1 MAPSRQASHTAG
13 RHLLHTA
20 DARHLHTVRVEHPHE
35 IPERMKPTLIFEG
48 RTIESD
54 VLFDRVLRAAGA
66 LQALDI
72 TSADTVALMLRNTP
86 HVIELMLALRWL
98 GATWCPINWHYKHE
112 ELRYILD
119 DSGAKL
125 FVAEAALL
133 RELHAAVPPGTT
145 AIAVGD
151 AGAAWPQWDVLRAT
165 AAPCADPAGTPRGPM
180 LYTSGTTG
188 RPKGIRRHPPSAA
201 QAARTLDRARL
212 CYGLEP
218 GMRALLNAPIYHSAP
233 NGYVVGVSQMPDAT
247 LLLEQR
253 FDAERTLQ
261 LIERHRL
268 THAYLV
274 PTLYVRLLRLPDDV
288 KRKYDVSS
296 MRHVSSTGSPC
307 PPEVKRAM
315 IDWWGPVFTESYGS
329 SELGYMTYVTS
340 AEALAKPGTAG
351 RAIPGC
357 ELAILDE
364 QGHALPAG
372 QPGLIYARQPTM
384 VDFTYQGNDGARR
397 AMERDGFMTMADV
410 GYLDRDGYLFI
421 VDRSADMVISGGVNI
436 YPAEIEQALLGMHG
450 IEDCAVFGIPDD
462 EFGEALAA
470 AVQPRDG
477 VQLSADDVRG
487 FLREHLAGYKVPH
500 VVTFHDTLPREDTG
514 KIFKRKLREPYWAGR
529 ERRV

>member
-1 MAPSRQASHTAG
+1 MQRV
-13 RHLLHTA
+13 LHTR
-20 DARHLHTVRVEHPHE
+20 DAPAPQAATTH
-35 IPERMKPTLIFEG
+35 RMNPTILFEG
-48 RTIESD
+48 QTFAPAAF
-54 VLFDRVLRAAGA
+54 VDRVLRAASA
-66 LQALDI
+66 LQALGI

-86 HVIELMLALRWL
+86 TVIELMLALRWL
-98 GATWCPINWHYKHE
+98 GATWCPINWHFKHD
-112 ELRYILD
+112 ELHHILSD
-119 DSGAKL
+119 CGAKL
-125 FVAEAALL
+125 FIAESALL
-133 RELHAAVPPGTT
+133 RDLHAAVPAAMP
-145 AIAVGD
+145 AIQTGDVAHAVSGR
-151 AGAAWPQWDVLRAT
+151 WPQWDTLRDAS
-165 AAPCADPAGTPRGPM
+165 APCTDAAGTPRGPM

-188 RPKGIRRHPPSAA
+188 RPKGIRRNTPSPE
-201 QAARTLDRARL
+201 QLARTQDRSRL

-233 NGYVVGVSQMPDAT
+233 NAYATGVCQMQDAM

-261 LIERHRL
+261 LIEQHRL

-288 KRKYDVSS
+288 KRRYDLGS
-296 MRHVSSTGSPC
+296 MRHVSSTGSAC

-315 IDWWGPVFTESYGS
+315 IDWWGPVFNESYGS
-329 SELGYMTYVTS
+329 SELGYMTYVSS

-351 RAIPGC
+351 RALPGC
-357 ELAILDE
+357 DLVILDE
-364 QGHALPAG
+364 QGNRLAPG
-372 QPGLIYARQPTM
+372 QPGLIYARQPAL

-436 YPAEIEQALLGMHG
+436 YPAEIEQALLDLQG

-470 AVQPRDG
+470 AVQPRAG
-477 VQLSADDVRG
+477 ARLSADEVRA
-487 FLREHLAGYKVPH
+487 FLRERIAGYKVPA
-500 VVTFHDTLPREDTG
+500 VVTFHDALPREDTG

-529 ERRV
+529 ARRV

>member
-1 MAPSRQASHTAG
+1 MT
-13 RHLLHTA
+13 
-20 DARHLHTVRVEHPHE
+20 
-35 IPERMKPTLIFEG
+35 PTLIYQGQTLGPDAMSE
-48 RTIESD
+48 
-54 VLFDRVLRAAGA
+54 RVLRAASA
-66 LQALDI
+66 LQALGV
-72 TSADTVALMLRNTP
+72 TATDTVALMLRNTP
-86 HVIELMLALRWL
+86 TVIELMLALRWL
-98 GATWCPINWHYKHE
+98 GATWCPINWHFKRD
-112 ELRYILD
+112 ELHYILGD
-119 DSGAKL
+119 CGARV
-125 FVAEAALL
+125 FIAEAELL
-133 RELHAAVPPGTT
+133 RELHDAVPAGMP
-145 AIAVGD
+145 AIAAGD
-151 AGAAWPQWDVLRAT
+151 AGPAWPRWDALRDAAT
-165 AAPCADPAGTPRGPM
+165 PCADPARTPRGPM

-188 RPKGIRRHPPSAA
+188 RPKGIRRNLPTPE
-201 QAARTLDRARL
+201 QIARTLERTRL

-233 NGYVVGVSQMPDAT
+233 NAYATAVGQTEGAT
-247 LLLEQR
+247 LLLEPR

-274 PTLYVRLLRLPDDV
+274 PTLYVRLLRLPDEV

-307 PPEVKRAM
+307 APDVKRAM
-315 IDWWGPVFTESYGS
+315 IDWWGPVFNECYGS

-351 RAIPGC
+351 RALPGC
-357 ELAILDE
+357 ELAIFDE
-364 QGHALPAG
+364 RGERLPPG
-372 QPGLIYARQPTM
+372 QPGLIHARQPGM
-384 VDFTYQGNDGARR
+384 VDFTYQGNDDARR
-397 AMERDGFMTMADV
+397 AMERDGFLTMADV

-436 YPAEIEQALLGMHG
+436 YPAEIEQALLGLQG

-470 AVQPRDG
+470 AVQPRAG
-477 VQLSADDVRG
+477 VHLSADEVRA
-487 FLREHLAGYKVPH
+487 FLRERLAGYKVPA
-500 VVTFHDTLPREDTG
+500 VVTFHAALPREDTG

>member
-1 MAPSRQASHTAG
+1 
-13 RHLLHTA
+13 
-20 DARHLHTVRVEHPHE
+20 
-35 IPERMKPTLIFEG
+35 MKPTLIFEG
-48 RTIESD
+48 RTIDAD
-54 VLFDRVLRAAGA
+54 VLFDRVLRAASA
-66 LQALDI
+66 LRGLGVTA
-72 TSADTVALMLRNTP
+72 ADTVALMLRNTP
-86 HVIELMLALRWL
+86 HVIELMLAARWL
-98 GATWCPINWHYKHE
+98 GATWCPINWHFKHD
-112 ELRYILD
+112 ELQYILGD
-119 DSGAKL
+119 CGARL
-125 FVAEAALL
+125 FIAEAALL
-133 RELHAAVPPGTT
+133 RELQPAVPAGIT
-145 AIAVGD
+145 AIAVGGSAAD
-151 AGAAWPQWDVLRAT
+151 AGGWPQWDTLRDA
-165 AAPCADPAGTPRGPM
+165 AAPCNDPAGTPRGPM

-188 RPKGIRRHPPSAA
+188 RPKGIRRHTPSAA
-201 QAARTLDRARL
+201 QAARTLDRSRL

-233 NGYVVGVSQMPDAT
+233 NGYVIGVSQMPDAT

-261 LIERHRL
+261 LIEQHRL

-296 MRHVSSTGSPC
+296 IRHVSSTGSPC
-307 PPEVKRAM
+307 APEVKRAM
-315 IDWWGPVFTESYGS
+315 IDWWGPVFNESYGS

-351 RAIPGC
+351 RAIAGC

-364 QGHALPAG
+364 QGRALPTG
-372 QPGLIYARQPTM
+372 RPGMIYARQPTM

-397 AMERDGFMTMADV
+397 AMERDGFMTMGDV

-436 YPAEIEQALLGMHG
+436 YPAEIEQTLLGLHG
-450 IEDCAVFGIPDD
+450 VEDCAVFGIPDD

-470 AVQPRDG
+470 AVQPRAG
-477 VQLSADDVRG
+477 VHLSADEVRG

-500 VVTFHDTLPREDTG
+500 VVTFHDALPREDTG

-529 ERRV
+529 TRRV

>member
-1 MAPSRQASHTAG
+1 
-13 RHLLHTA
+13 
-20 DARHLHTVRVEHPHE
+20 
-35 IPERMKPTLIFEG
+35 MKPALIFEG
-48 RTIESD
+48 RTIGSD
-54 VLFDRVLRAAGA
+54 VFFDRVLRAASA
-66 LQALDI
+66 LKALGI
-72 TSADTVALMLRNTP
+72 TSTDTVALMLRNTP
-86 HVIELMLALRWL
+86 HVVELMLALRWL
-98 GATWCPINWHYKHE
+98 GATWCPINWHFKAD
-112 ELRYILD
+112 ELHFILI
-119 DSGAKL
+119 DSGARL
-125 FVAEAALL
+125 FIAEAALL
-133 RELHAAVPPGTT
+133 RELHAAVPPGIV

-151 AGAAWPQWDVLRAT
+151 AGGGAVAAPWPQWDPLRDA
-165 AAPCADPAGTPRGPM
+165 AAPCTDPAGAPRGPM

-188 RPKGIRRHPPSAA
+188 RPKGIRRNTPSAA
-201 QAARTLDRARL
+201 QVARTLERSRL

-233 NGYVVGVSQMPDAT
+233 NGYVVGVSQMPEAT

-261 LIERHRL
+261 LIEQHRL

-274 PTLYVRLLRLPDDV
+274 PTLYVRLLRLPDAV
-288 KRKYDVSS
+288 KRKYDLSS

-315 IDWWGPVFTESYGS
+315 IDWWGPVFNESYGS

-357 ELAILDE
+357 DLAILDE
-364 QGHALPAG
+364 QGRALSTG
-372 QPGLIYARQPTM
+372 QPGLIYARQPEM
-384 VDFTYQGNDGARR
+384 VDFTYQGNDGARL
-397 AMERDGFMTMADV
+397 AMERDGFMTMSDV

-436 YPAEIEQALLGMHG
+436 YPAEIEQALHG
-450 IEDCAVFGIPDD
+450 LPGVEDCAVFGIPDD

-470 AVQPRDG
+470 AVQPRAG
-477 VQLSADDVRG
+477 ARLSADEVRDY
-487 FLREHLAGYKVPH
+487 LREHLAGYKVPH
-500 VVTFHDTLPREDTG
+500 VVTFHDALPREDTG

-529 ERRV
+529 SRRV

>member
-1 MAPSRQASHTAG
+1 EAP
-13 RHLLHTA
+13 
-20 DARHLHTVRVEHPHE
+20 
-35 IPERMKPTLIFEG
+35 
-48 RTIESD
+48 
-54 VLFDRVLRAAGA
+54 
-66 LQALDI
+66 
-72 TSADTVALMLRNTP
+72 
-86 HVIELMLALRWL
+86 LA
-98 GATWCPINWHYKHE
+98 H
-112 ELRYILD
+112 
-119 DSGAKL
+119 
-125 FVAEAALL
+125 
-133 RELHAAVPPGTT
+133 ELHAALPPGMP
-145 AIAVGD
+145 ALQV
-151 AGAAWPQWDVLRAT
+151 GAAPAGSAAGPWPSWDALRDA
-165 AAPCADPAGTPRGPM
+165 AAPCADAAGTPRGPM

-188 RPKGIRRHPPSAA
+188 RPKGIRRHAPSPE
-201 QAARTLDRARL
+201 QVARTLERSRL

-233 NGYVVGVSQMPDAT
+233 NAYAVGVTQAEGAT

-288 KRKYDVSS
+288 KRNYDLSS

-307 PPEVKRAM
+307 APEVKRAM
-315 IDWWGPVFTESYGS
+315 IDWWGPVFNECYGS

-351 RAIPGC
+351 RALPDC

-364 QGHALPAG
+364 EGRTMPPG
-372 QPGLIYARQPTM
+372 EPGLIYARQPGM
-384 VDFTYQGNDGARR
+384 VDFSYQGNDGARR
-397 AMERDGFMTMADV
+397 GMERDGFLTMGDV

-436 YPAEIEQALLGMHG
+436 YPAEIEQALLGLPHVA
-450 IEDCAVFGIPDD
+450 DCAVFGIPDD

-470 AVQPRDG
+470 AVQPRPG
-477 VQLSADDVRG
+477 VHLSADEVRA
-487 FLREHLAGYKVPH
+487 FLRERIAGYKVPA
-500 VVTFHDTLPREDTG
+500 VVTFHEALPREDTG

-529 ERRV
+529 TRRV

>member
-1 MAPSRQASHTAG
+1 
-13 RHLLHTA
+13 
-20 DARHLHTVRVEHPHE
+20 
-35 IPERMKPTLIFEG
+35 MKPTLIFEG
-48 RTIESD
+48 RTIEPD
-54 VLFDRVLRAAGA
+54 VLFDRVLRAASA
-66 LQALDI
+66 LQALGVGA
-72 TSADTVALMLRNTP
+72 ADTVALMLRNTP

-98 GATWCPINWHYKHE
+98 GATWCPINWHFKHD
-112 ELRYILD
+112 ELQYILHD
-119 DSGAKL
+119 CGARL
-125 FVAEAALL
+125 FIAEAALL
-133 RELHAAVPPGTT
+133 RELHAALPPGV
-145 AIAVGD
+145 AAVAVGD
-151 AGAAWPQWDVLRAT
+151 CGDAWPQWDSLRDA
-165 AAPCADPAGTPRGPM
+165 AAPCSAPAGTPRGPM

-188 RPKGIRRHPPSAA
+188 RPKGIRRDAPSPE
-201 QAARTLDRARL
+201 QAARTLDRSRL
-212 CYGLEP
+212 SYGLEP

-233 NGYVVGVSQMPDAT
+233 NAYAVGVCQMEGAT

-261 LIERHRL
+261 WIEQHRL

-288 KRKYDVSS
+288 KRRYDVSS
-296 MRHVSSTGSPC
+296 MRHVGSTGSPC

-315 IDWWGPVFTESYGS
+315 IDWWGPVFNESYGS

-364 QGHALPAG
+364 QGHALPPG
-372 QPGLIYARQPTM
+372 QPGLIYARQPGLT
-384 VDFTYQGNDGARR
+384 DFTYQGNDGARR
-397 AMERDGFMTMADV
+397 AMERNGFMTMADV

-436 YPAEIEQALLGMHG
+436 YPAEIEQALLGLQG

-470 AVQPRDG
+470 AVQPRPG
-477 VQLSADDVRG
+477 VHLGADEVRS

-500 VVTFHDTLPREDTG
+500 VVTFHEALPREDTG

-529 ERRV
+529 QRRV

>member
-1 MAPSRQASHTAG
+1 MH
-13 RHLLHTA
+13 
-20 DARHLHTVRVEHPHE
+20 
-35 IPERMKPTLIFEG
+35 
-48 RTIESD
+48 
-54 VLFDRVLRAAGA
+54 
-66 LQALDI
+66 
-72 TSADTVALMLRNTP
+72 
-86 HVIELMLALRWL
+86 
-98 GATWCPINWHYKHE
+98 
-112 ELRYILD
+112 
-119 DSGAKL
+119 
-125 FVAEAALL
+125 
-133 RELHAAVPPGTT
+133 ELHGAVPPGVMAIAAGGTT
-145 AIAVGD
+145 APAD
-151 AGAAWPQWDVLRAT
+151 ARWPQWDALRDA
-165 AAPCADPAGTPRGPM
+165 AAPCADPAGAPRGPM

-188 RPKGIRRHPPSAA
+188 RPKGIRRNAPSAA
-201 QAARTLDRARL
+201 QVARTLDRSRL

-247 LLLEQR
+247 LLIEQR

-261 LIERHRL
+261 LIEQHRL

-288 KRKYDVSS
+288 KRKYDLSS

-315 IDWWGPVFTESYGS
+315 IDWWGPVFNESYGS

-357 ELAILDE
+357 DLAILDE
-364 QGHALPAG
+364 QGHVLPTG

-384 VDFTYQGNDGARR
+384 VDFTYQGNDSARR
-397 AMERDGFMTMADV
+397 AMERDGFMTMGDV

-436 YPAEIEQALLGMHG
+436 YPAEIEQALLGLQG
-450 IEDCAVFGIPDD
+450 VEDCAVFGIPDD

-470 AVQPRDG
+470 AVQPRAG
-477 VQLSADDVRG
+477 VPLNADAVRT
-487 FLREHLAGYKVPH
+487 FLRERLAGYKVPA

>member
-1 MAPSRQASHTAG
+1 
-13 RHLLHTA
+13 
-20 DARHLHTVRVEHPHE
+20 
-35 IPERMKPTLIFEG
+35 MKPTLIYEG
-48 RTIESD
+48 RTIERD
-54 VLFDRVLRAAGA
+54 ALFDRVLRAASA
-66 LQALDI
+66 LQALGI
-72 TSADTVALMLRNTP
+72 TAADTVALMLRNTP
-86 HVIELMLALRWL
+86 TVIELMLATRWL
-98 GATWCPINWHYKHE
+98 GATWCPINWHFKHD
-112 ELRYILD
+112 ELQYILGD
-119 DSGAKL
+119 CGAKL
-125 FVAEAALL
+125 FIAEAALL
-133 RELHAAVPPGTT
+133 HELHGAVPPGVMAIFGGGTT
-145 AIAVGD
+145 APVD
-151 AGAAWPQWDVLRAT
+151 ARWPQWDALRDA
-165 AAPCADPAGTPRGPM
+165 AAPCADPAGAPRGPM

-188 RPKGIRRHPPSAA
+188 RPKGIRRNAPSAA
-201 QAARTLDRARL
+201 QVARTLDRSRL

-261 LIERHRL
+261 LIEQYRL

-288 KRKYDVSS
+288 KRKYDVGS

-315 IDWWGPVFTESYGS
+315 IDWWGPVFNESYGS

-357 ELAILDE
+357 DLAILDE
-364 QGHALPAG
+364 QGQVLPNG

-384 VDFTYQGNDGARR
+384 VDFTYQGNDTARR
-397 AMERDGFMTMADV
+397 AMERDGFMTMGDV

-436 YPAEIEQALLGMHG
+436 YPAEIEQALLGLHG
-450 IEDCAVFGIPDD
+450 VEDCAVFGIPDD

-470 AVQPRDG
+470 AVQPRAG
-477 VQLSADDVRG
+477 VHLDADDVRA
-487 FLREHLAGYKVPH
+487 FLRERLAGYKVPAI
-500 VVTFHDTLPREDTG
+500 VTFHTALPREDTG